1 MRFKRLAR
9 AERRDRAL
17 GGPVPGS
24 RGASARAGRLNTGLP
39 PHLEED
45 VRLVGA
51 LTELFATVAAE
62 RLLNDDPSG
71 NASRPTLPAIAL
83 AAGAVLCVPLLERQA
98 TRRPG
103 RRNRDQKDLVTRVAR
118 RSPLSIVPPSTKGE
132 GPHAYA

>member
-1 MRFKRLAR
+1 VRFKLLAR

-24 RGASARAGRLNTGLP
+24 RGASARPDRLNTGLP

-51 LTELFATVAAE
+51 LAELFATVAAE

-71 NASRPTLPAIAL
+71 NASRP
-83 AAGAVLCVPLLERQA
+83 PL
-98 TRRPG
+98 
-103 RRNRDQKDLVTRVAR
+103 
-118 RSPLSIVPPSTKGE
+118 PLSIVPPSTKGE